1 MMIYSLQ
8 LNMSPPGSSDLDNI
22 VEWAMW
28 EHYNICK
35 FKRSQK
41 CLYSSLCKAFW
52 VSHDLWPKDL
62 MIPILL
68 KAVFW
73 SWPTYMPS
81 ISL

>member
-28 EHYNICK
+28 ELYNICK
-35 FKRSQK
+35 FKWWQK

-52 VSHDLWPKDL
+52 V
-62 MIPILL
+62 
-68 KAVFW
+68 
-73 SWPTYMPS
+73 
-81 ISL
+81 